1 MTRLGADW
9 ALELL
14 SKPGLLRATAVG
26 RSIRIWVRSVGAI
39 VGEPNL
45 EDCMIVK

>member
-1 MTRLGADW
+1 MIDFTGANRG
-9 ALELL
+9 LELL
-14 SKPGLLRATAVG
+14 SRLLWA
-26 RSIRIWVRSVGAI
+26 SIRIGVMSVGAI